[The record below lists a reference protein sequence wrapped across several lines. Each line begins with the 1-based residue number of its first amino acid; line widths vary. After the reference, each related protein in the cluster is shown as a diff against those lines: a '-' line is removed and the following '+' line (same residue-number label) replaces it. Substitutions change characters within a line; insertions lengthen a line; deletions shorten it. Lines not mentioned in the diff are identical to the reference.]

1 MERPIKQSVT
11 EGLKLPRDL
20 ILGEV
25 NIRISGRSLVYIEN
39 YRYIIEYSE
48 EVLKLQCKNIKLRI
62 LGKKL
67 VLDYFSRDEMMVRG
81 VINEI
86 SYY

>member
-1 MERPIKQSVT
+1 MEHPIKLSVT

-25 NIRISGRSLVYIEN
+25 NIRVSGRSLVYIEN

-81 VINEI
+81 IINEI